1 MKPKGAGGCS
11 PGLCPFWGGRG
22 AEAPTAI
29 GNRVLTSPTMPLAA
43 RLGSLGTYII
53 FFFFFFGETV
63 LCFLVW
69 FCFGFVGFFF
79 FPLVEKSE
87 AFFLYAYLDD
97 RYPYLFVVNVAAV
110 FRLSCVCPPTQ
121 VRICKVYMLVHYCGD
136 PGACNNN
143 EAKNLPSPLSSHP
156 LDPKLC
162 GLAAV
167 WRGCCSFFCS
177 SCSRVPCIF
186 LFTLPFGS
194 SAGLTQ
200 P

>member
-1 MKPKGAGGCS
+1 MLF
-11 PGLCPFWGGRG
+11 GL
-22 AEAPTAI
+22 
-29 GNRVLTSPTMPLAA
+29 VL
-43 RLGSLGTYII
+43 
-53 FFFFFFGETV
+53 V
-63 LCFLVW
+63 
-69 FCFGFVGFFF
+69 FFF

-156 LDPKLC
+156 PYPKLR

-167 WRGCCSFFCS
+167 WRGCCSFFS
-177 SCSRVPCIF
+177 SSHSCVPCIF

-194 SAGLTQ
+194 SVRAHSAQTLSRPSSIPRSGRVRKLPGTRTS
-200 P
+200 PFPFFY